1 MSLPI
6 VTLIVVLGF
15 LLLMGLGLPIA
26 FCLISS
32 SIIFT
37 LFFWKVDALYVIGT
51 TIYSVSSK
59 EVFLAIP
66 FFVFL
71 AAVLERSGIAES
83 LYDMFYK
90 WVGRLGG
97 GLAIGAVLICTIIDA
112 ISG

>member
-1 MSLPI
+1 MSIAL
-6 VTLIVVLGF
+6 TTAIVVLGF
-15 LLLMGLGLPIA
+15 FTLMLLGLPIA

-32 SIIFT
+32 SVIFT
-37 LFFWKVDALYVIGT
+37 LLFWNPQALYVIPT
-51 TIYSVSSK
+51 TIFSQSTK

-66 FFVFL
+66 LFVFL

-97 GLAIGAVLICTIIDA
+97 GLAIGCALFA
-112 ISG
+112 Q